1 LYDLTIATGN
11 NARTLIID
19 SDPTL
24 LTPRPPTLPIR
35 KRSRSQL
42 DTDTWSGSGP
52 IERKRA
58 SVESRNDMITAI
70 NRSIEARKS
79 NIVKAIEILASQY
92 QERLSEDDFG
102 VATDLLTDESKAAVF
117 VTLPSI
123 NLKDKWLVRQTGV
136 VLFIN

>member
-1 LYDLTIATGN
+1 
-11 NARTLIID
+11 
-19 SDPTL
+19 
-24 LTPRPPTLPIR
+24 
-35 KRSRSQL
+35 
-42 DTDTWSGSGP
+42 
-52 IERKRA
+52 
-58 SVESRNDMITAI
+58 MITAI